1 MANKTKIIVVVATLI
16 GVIAFVVYR
25 RRRRNKSVG
34 DADNKR
40 KDIIDLVLD
49 TKDEKYDAIVDK
61 IESAK
66 NDVLSFY
73 EKNGKVLRDK
83 KTGKSL
89 SVDASRTAYWMVT
102 RDIIKDRD
110 AVLGGYSSNLK
121 KNEVRKL
128 VDAYLNEYLPNYFDQ
143 ESYNVGSQ
151 WYKDILAK
159 YTK

>member
-1 MANKTKIIVVVATLI
+1 MANKTKIIIVVATLI

-34 DADNKR
+34 ESDNKR

-143 ESYNVGSQ
+143 ESYNVGSK

>member
-1 MANKTKIIVVVATLI
+1 MTNKTKIIVVVATLI

-143 ESYNVGSQ
+143 ESYNVGSK